1 MEQGSYSGT
10 RSERAFGSKKE
21 MDQEIHKILL
31 TWNSKHS
38 CKVTT
43 WTDYT
48 SNSSKSTQT
57 FTKQNHTKQHLL
69 PKPKSFPPFFS
80 SQNLMWWTKWEFTS
94 YTPKTKPLVMPLHCS
109 ICYAYPHSKIFVF
122 LASWS
127 PCCLVTI
134 FIALFFSH
142 LLLLCHFT
150 ISIISI
156 VLTDVFWFKKKKLPS
171 YQVREEDLACIWL
184 VYLWCKLLGADSSN
198 FL

>member
-1 MEQGSYSGT
+1 VPKTWNKVVIVGQGVKGHLVQ
-10 RSERAFGSKKE
+10 RKKW
-21 MDQEIHKILL
+21 IKKFIKILL
-31 TWNSKHS
+31 KWNSKHS

-43 WTDYT
+43 WNYYT

-69 PKPKSFPPFFS
+69 PKPKSFPRLFS

-109 ICYAYPHSKIFVF
+109 ICYAYLHSKIFVF

-134 FIALFFSH
+134 FIALLLHYFFCH

-156 VLTDVFWFKKKKLPS
+156 VLTGVFWFKKKKSPS
-171 YQVREEDLACIWL
+171 YQVRRRFGVCL
-184 VYLWCKLLGADSSN
+184 VGVPLM
-198 FL
+198 